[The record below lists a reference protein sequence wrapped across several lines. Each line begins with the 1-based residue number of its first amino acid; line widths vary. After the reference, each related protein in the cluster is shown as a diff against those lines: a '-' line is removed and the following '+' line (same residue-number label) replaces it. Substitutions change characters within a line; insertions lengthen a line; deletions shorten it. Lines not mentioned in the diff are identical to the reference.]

1 MRSGNTYRFSL
12 QFGADTESR
21 IRAGEFME
29 RLGNKKS
36 AVVVT
41 ALNEYLEKHPEL
53 ENESLRITIEERNQ
67 MRRSQLEEVIRR
79 IVSEQL
85 SANASPSPASSVPAV
100 PPQDTLQQDI
110 AAMLDNLDF
119 FQ

>member
-1 MRSGNTYRFSL
+1 
-12 QFGADTESR
+12 
-21 IRAGEFME
+21 ME

-53 ENESLRITIEERNQ
+53 ETGTLRIKIEDKSQ
-67 MRRSQLEEVIRR
+67 MRRAQLEEMIRT
-79 IVSEQL
+79 IVLEQL
-85 SANASPSPASSVPAV
+85 NQGGLPKMETTPIEQSDS
-100 PPQDTLQQDI
+100 LQQDI

-119 FQ
+119 FR

>member
-1 MRSGNTYRFSL
+1 
-12 QFGADTESR
+12 
-21 IRAGEFME
+21 ME

-53 ENESLRITIEERNQ
+53 ETGTLRIKIEDQNQ
-67 MRRSQLEEVIRR
+67 MRRAQLEEMIRA
-79 IVSEQL
+79 IVLEQL
-85 SANASPSPASSVPAV
+85 NQGELPKMKAAPEEQPDS
-100 PPQDTLQQDI
+100 LQQDI

-119 FQ
+119 FR